1 MYSWDTL
8 YLQTEN
14 QVLKEELTKSGRK
27 LRLNDGQRR
36 RLAQKGKALGREG
49 LQKYAS
55 LFTPET
61 ILRWHRRLIAW
72 KFTAKRKIDTERAE
86 RRLLITELCV
96 KFAEENPGWGYE
108 RIQGALANLGYHVS
122 KTTVGNIL
130 RRAGLCPSPDR
141 TGKSS
146 WRQFLRAHL
155 VTTCV
160 ADFLTTEVWTM
171 GGLVRY
177 HVLFVMNL
185 AKREVQI
192 AQINCKTN
200 GQVMAQVARNLT
212 DAEDGFLRGID
223 YFVCDRDALF
233 TQEFRGTLKEAGV
246 TVVQCRPQ
254 TPKQNAFAERF
265 VKSLKTEC
273 LDKLIFL
280 GEVSLKK
287 AVGEYVK
294 HYHHERDHQSLDN
307 LIPFPQT
314 PRREGENGLVAKSE
328 RLGGLLNYY

>member
-1 MYSWDTL
+1 MKPQVLLMLVGISGWMNRKQQEVIE
-8 YLQTEN
+8 YLQAEN

-27 LRLNDGQRR
+27 LRLNDAQRR
-36 RLAQKGKALGREG
+36 RLAQKGKVLGLEG
-49 LQKYAS
+49 TRKYAS

-61 ILRWHRRLIAW
+61 ILRWHRRLVAW
-72 KFTAKRKIDTERAE
+72 KFTAKRKIDTDRPE

-155 VTTCV
+155 ATTCV

-177 HVLFVMNL
+177 RVFFVINL
-185 AKREVQI
+185 AKREV
-192 AQINCKTN
+192 
-200 GQVMAQVARNLT
+200 
-212 DAEDGFLRGID
+212 
-223 YFVCDRDALF
+223 
-233 TQEFRGTLKEAGV
+233 
-246 TVVQCRPQ
+246 
-254 TPKQNAFAERF
+254 
-265 VKSLKTEC
+265 
-273 LDKLIFL
+273 
-280 GEVSLKK
+280 
-287 AVGEYVK
+287 
-294 HYHHERDHQSLDN
+294 
-307 LIPFPQT
+307 
-314 PRREGENGLVAKSE
+314 
-328 RLGGLLNYY
+328 